1 MNSEDVIKAQAEALE
16 VLADKQMEMIRNQEV
31 QLALRD
37 VKSPASKRTVFRIGF
52 MFFMLECFQN
62 SILLV
67 QLGKLLMW
75 RYALEDVDAL
85 WQPLADVAIE
95 HGCNIVRIDNV
106 AEVQKA
112 LDKQGRIVAK
122 LSSDLKEEVE
132 AQVLGASSPM
142 GWNLVKFKEGSGV
155 FNNPMVPIQAK
166 DVRLLEHQFAQKG
179 RDESSARAA
188 MAKKTRDAGFD
199 GRRNDSSRGKP
210 EGSGV
215 GHQVGA
221 AAGDLPDQG

>member
-16 VLADKQMEMIRNQEV
+16 VLADKQLEMIRNQEV

-37 VKSPASKRTVFRIGF
+37 VKSPASKRT
-52 MFFMLECFQN
+52 
-62 SILLV
+62 
-67 QLGKLLMW
+67 LGKLLMW

>member
-1 MNSEDVIKAQAEALE
+1 
-16 VLADKQMEMIRNQEV
+16 
-31 QLALRD
+31 
-37 VKSPASKRTVFRIGF
+37 
-52 MFFMLECFQN
+52 
-62 SILLV
+62 
-67 QLGKLLMW
+67 MW
-75 RYALEDVDAL
+75 RYALEDLDAL

-106 AEVQKA
+106 GEVQKA

-199 GRRNDSSRGKP
+199 GRRNDNSRGKP